1 MQSILG
7 IEHPDFVA
15 YFLKIIN
22 LLYTKNLYKLSYYS
36 VISQKQ

>member
-22 LLYTKNLYKLSYYS
+22 LLYTKNLYKLIKGEKMYGL
-36 VISQKQ
+36 